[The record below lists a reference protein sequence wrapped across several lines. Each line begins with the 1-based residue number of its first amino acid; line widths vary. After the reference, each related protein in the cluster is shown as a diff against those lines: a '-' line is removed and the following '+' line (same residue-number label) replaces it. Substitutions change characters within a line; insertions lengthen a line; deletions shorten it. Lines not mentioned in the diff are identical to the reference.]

1 MLVVFPNSLNYD
13 TNQTPTYYEDHL
25 LERVSVLELRQSQMS
40 EALRGVVEILRE
52 QSQIMKDERD
62 LIKQLYGMLGLVGG
76 DNETETKAV
85 SPDIGKII
93 SDVNKRADADDAAL
107 DAVLAEHRGPRSD
120 LLAKLFIDGL
130 LAWDNYKERAG
141 FQIFDQALAMSPR
154 NVALH
159 RFVLARLVAAERFEK
174 AIEHSQQLLAL
185 VPDDRAG
192 RLLGGIAYAELHQF
206 DESRRL
212 MSLLANEP
220 PTLMVVNAVWAFAA
234 AYSGNWSE
242 CVAAFKQATSMG
254 THAELEYLIGCAY
267 FQIGRL
273 KMALRH
279 FEMVHKC
286 NRGYADARFMESV
299 IFRRRKEYSA
309 AAEARDIALS
319 VLHGSD
325 QCHEF
330 IHNPEPVDLDTA
342 LPYRHFSNPRAYLIS
357 GGAHRLRKYFRR
369 ITADALRDIEKAAGK
384 DGEG

>member
-25 LERVSVLELRQSQMS
+25 LERVSVLELRHSQMS

-62 LIKQLYGMLGLVGG
+62 LIKQLYGMLGLVDGE
-76 DNETETKAV
+76 NEAKPV
-85 SPDIGKII
+85 PDLGKIVA
-93 SDVNKRADADDAAL
+93 DVKRRADADDAAL

-159 RFVLARLVAAERFEK
+159 RFVLARLVASERFPR
-174 AIEHSQQLLAL
+174 AIELAHQLLAL

-206 DESRRL
+206 EESRRL

-220 PTLMVVNAVWAFAA
+220 STLMIVNSVWALSA
-234 AYSGNWSE
+234 AYSGNWTE

-267 FQIGRL
+267 FQLGRL

-279 FEMVHKC
+279 FEMVRKC
-286 NRGYADARFMESV
+286 DREFADARFMESV
-299 IFRRRKEYSA
+299 IFRRRKERVA
-309 AAEARDIALS
+309 EAEARELALS
-319 VLHGSD
+319 VIQGSD

-330 IHNPEPVDLDTA
+330 IHDPDPVDLETA
-342 LPYRHFSNPRAYLIS
+342 LPYRHFANPRAYLIS

-369 ITADALRDIEKAAGK
+369 ITADALRDIEKDVKK
-384 DGEG
+384 DGER